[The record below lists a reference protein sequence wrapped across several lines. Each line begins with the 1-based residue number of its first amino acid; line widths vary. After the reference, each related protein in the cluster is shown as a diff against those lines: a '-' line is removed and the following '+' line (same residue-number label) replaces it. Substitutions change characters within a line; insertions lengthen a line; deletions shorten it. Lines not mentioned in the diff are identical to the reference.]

1 MSATPMTEG
10 ATMRQLRGFLP
21 WITYSAAAALL
32 DWRFALVGALVV
44 AVAALVTSRRTAST
58 DMFTVAAVV
67 FFAGLTVVAVVAPA
81 SGVHRYVGA
90 LTPAALA
97 VAALVSIAIGQP
109 FTMPF
114 AKRVAPVE
122 VWDTPMFLHINVVL
136 SAVWATSFA
145 AMAAV
150 IAAVLA
156 LHPEAVGIIITAQVL
171 GFVIPMRI
179 SRWYPAS
186 IRARALAA

>member
-1 MSATPMTEG
+1 M
-10 ATMRQLRGFLP
+10 MRQLRGFLP
-21 WITYSAAAALL
+21 WITYSVAAALV
-32 DWRFALVGALVV
+32 DWRFALVGALAV
-44 AVAALVTSRRTAST
+44 AVAALVASRRTAST

-67 FFAGLTVVAVVAPA
+67 FFAGLAAVAAFDPA
-81 SGVHRYVGA
+81 SGLHRYVGA

-109 FTMPF
+109 FTIPF

-122 VWDTPMFLHINVVL
+122 LWGTPMFAHINVVL

-145 AMAAV
+145 AMAAA
-150 IAAVLA
+150 IATVLA
-156 LHPEAVGIIITAQVL
+156 LHPEAVGILITAQVL

-186 IRARALAA
+186 VRSRALTA

>member
-1 MSATPMTEG
+1 M
-10 ATMRQLRGFLP
+10 MRQLRGFLP
-21 WITYSAAAALL
+21 WITYSAAAALV
-32 DWRFALVGALVV
+32 DWRFAVVGAFAI
-44 AVAALVTSRRTAST
+44 AVAALVASRRTAST

-67 FFAGLTVVAVVAPA
+67 FFAGLTVVAVVDRA
-81 SGVHRYVGA
+81 SVVHRYVGA

-97 VAALVSIAIGQP
+97 VAALASIAIGQP
-109 FTMPF
+109 FTIPF

-122 VWDTPMFLHINVVL
+122 LWGTPAFLHINVVL

-145 AMAAV
+145 AMAAA

-156 LHPEAVGIIITAQVL
+156 LQPQAVEIIIAAQVL

-179 SRWYPAS
+179 SRWYPAAV
-186 IRARALAA
+186 RARALAAS